1 MRQNNRYL
9 IEKRT
14 AKTNGPKYRDDL
26 NTTSITGYRAS
37 SLDRVSVVETVTS
50 CPEKIGEKSMI
61 VVISSTERQLYS
73 CYQINAEGAVAP
85 GWSRTL
91 ALNIGFGG

>member
-1 MRQNNRYL
+1 VRQNNRYL
-9 IEKRT
+9 IEQRT

-91 ALNIGFGG
+91 VLNIGFGG